1 MAIVLSFT
9 TEPGIARQW
18 KPSLRKTRIFSCTEV
33 VKPEIVKS
41 KVVELKIVKPIV
53 A

>member
-1 MAIVLSFT
+1 MEA
-9 TEPGIARQW
+9 
-18 KPSLRKTRIFSCTEV
+18 SLRKTRIFSSCMEV

-41 KVVELKIVKPIV
+41 KVVDLKIVKPIV